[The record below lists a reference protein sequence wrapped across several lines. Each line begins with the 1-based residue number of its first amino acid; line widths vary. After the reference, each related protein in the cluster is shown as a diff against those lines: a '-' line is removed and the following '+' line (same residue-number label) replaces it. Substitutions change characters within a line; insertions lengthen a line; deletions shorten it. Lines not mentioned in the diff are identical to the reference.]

1 MAAVG
6 SYVPE
11 RCHSAANLTP
21 SDVVEFITT
30 GQKPANC
37 ETVLCST
44 LLLLECGLRDQG
56 MSVNEHLP
64 GLVHAID
71 SAVELPTYCSNVLK
85 KIWKKAEE
93 CGQED
98 LDNLLASPVS
108 SVYKPKKK
116 EDPNK
121 VGEECAKAGITR
133 HVLDKGWDNPPE
145 IVVTKMVVAEI
156 EGYCQPET
164 DDDRWWLALVTAKR
178 TTRVR
183 FPVVTCSPLSVFTVA
198 PDVGPVSTG
207 TEDECGSSR
216 DVGLGRF
223 EDES

>member
-30 GQKPANC
+30 GQKPGH
-37 ETVLCST
+37 
-44 LLLLECGLRDQG
+44 ECQRTSSWACPCQF
-56 MSVNEHLP
+56 
-64 GLVHAID
+64 D

-145 IVVTKMVVAEI
+145 IVVTKMMVAEI

-164 DDDRWWLALVTAKR
+164 DDDRW
-178 TTRVR
+178 
-183 FPVVTCSPLSVFTVA
+183 
-198 PDVGPVSTG
+198 VG
-207 TEDECGSSR
+207 R
-216 DVGLGRF
+216 DR
-223 EDES
+223 

>member
-133 HVLDKGWDNPPE
+133 HVLDKGWDNPPK
-145 IVVTKMVVAEI
+145 IVVTKMMVAEI

-164 DDDRWWLALVTAKR
+164 DDDRW
-178 TTRVR
+178 
-183 FPVVTCSPLSVFTVA
+183 
-198 PDVGPVSTG
+198 VG
-207 TEDECGSSR
+207 R
-216 DVGLGRF
+216 DR
-223 EDES
+223 

>member
-6 SYVPE
+6 SYSYVPE
-11 RCHSAANLTP
+11 RCHSAANFTP

-145 IVVTKMVVAEI
+145 IVSKETLSQLCEEI
-156 EGYCQPET
+156 DKQYVQYYNRYFAQT
-164 DDDRWWLALVTAKR
+164 QRAVKSKRNLKKKKR
-178 TTRVR
+178 T
-183 FPVVTCSPLSVFTVA
+183 
-198 PDVGPVSTG
+198 
-207 TEDECGSSR
+207 
-216 DVGLGRF
+216 
-223 EDES
+223 